1 MEEEAFISTLNNSYC
16 LTYVG
21 QLEENIQGGK
31 ISPMRSK
38 GIKWKVIFHSP
49 L

>member
-21 QLEENIQGGK
+21 QLEENIREEKSHQ
-31 ISPMRSK
+31 
-38 GIKWKVIFHSP
+38 
-49 L
+49 